1 MNLHVKAAAVAL
13 FAGGIAL
20 TSAWAV
26 GQSLQ
31 RSAHRESHAQP
42 ADEHWFETT
51 ARPTAAALTSGK
63 TLFLHNCAHCHGI
76 DARGDEG
83 PDLHDVQVSDRYI
96 STTILRGVPHEM
108 PAFGKKLSATD
119 VTALVAFVRSL
130 ENDPE
135 PAPDG
140 MK

>member
-1 MNLHVKAAAVAL
+1 
-13 FAGGIAL
+13 
-20 TSAWAV
+20 
-26 GQSLQ
+26 
-31 RSAHRESHAQP
+31 
-42 ADEHWFETT
+42 
-51 ARPTAAALTSGK
+51 
-63 TLFLHNCAHCHGI
+63 
-76 DARGDEG
+76 
-83 PDLHDVQVSDRYI
+83 VQVSDRYI
-96 STTILRGVPHEM
+96 STTILHGVPHEM